1 MRARDY
7 VKKVLNTSDSLPFRG
22 LTLSSRF
29 PMLLQPNPLIF
40 LMLVEPVT
48 GDLKAPVCV
57 GTSALHNRS

>member
-7 VKKVLNTSDSLPFRG
+7 VKKVLNTSNSLPFRG

-57 GTSALHNRS
+57 GTSALHNQS